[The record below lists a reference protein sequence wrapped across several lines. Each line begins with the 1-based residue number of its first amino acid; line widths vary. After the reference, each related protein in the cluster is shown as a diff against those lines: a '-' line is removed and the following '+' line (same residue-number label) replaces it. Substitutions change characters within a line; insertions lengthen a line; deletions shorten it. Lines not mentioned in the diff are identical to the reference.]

1 MTRGFTTAEYL
12 TDTHEHS
19 GTVLRSKCKRVGAY
33 CFGFCLLVG
42 SYGAFFVLGYQYS
55 QSQSCSSDTGLLE
68 EI

>member
-1 MTRGFTTAEYL
+1 MPYGFTTAEYL
-12 TDTHEHS
+12 TGTHEHS

-42 SYGAFFVLGYQYS
+42 SYGVSFVLGYQYM
-55 QSQSCSSDTGLLE
+55 QSQNCSRDTGLLE